1 MELDFFILPIDEYKV
16 EIRDTSIPTQIN
28 PLQSAYTITMDIVS
42 NAIPTGSVT
51 GIDLIPYVTTY
62 KKDRV
67 WYELRSEDLTL
78 PIGIPIPDGI
88 YTIVITINNNITKTH
103 KFCIFNSIKKELHHL
118 IKEHTSHLEV
128 HPNEVEHSRGIT
140 EQLHLS
146 NVLLNSLH
154 HYSSRGDEVGCN
166 NTLDKLTRLLT
177 IIKNK

>member
-67 WYELRSEDLTL
+67 WY
-78 PIGIPIPDGI
+78 
-88 YTIVITINNNITKTH
+88 
-103 KFCIFNSIKKELHHL
+103 
-118 IKEHTSHLEV
+118 
-128 HPNEVEHSRGIT
+128 
-140 EQLHLS
+140 
-146 NVLLNSLH
+146 
-154 HYSSRGDEVGCN
+154 
-166 NTLDKLTRLLT
+166 
-177 IIKNK
+177 